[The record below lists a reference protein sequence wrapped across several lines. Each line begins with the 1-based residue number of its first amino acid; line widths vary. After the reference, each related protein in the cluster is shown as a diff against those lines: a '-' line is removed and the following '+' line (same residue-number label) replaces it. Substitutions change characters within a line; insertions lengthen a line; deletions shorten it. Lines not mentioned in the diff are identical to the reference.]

1 MDAKKSQI
9 IRTTMNDRHQQ
20 KPYPL
25 RISTELRDMLEGA
38 AGVNGRSLN
47 AEITARLQESF
58 DPKPS
63 LPNENLASL
72 SSKVSALEA
81 LLLDPSSEIEA
92 RASLLAE
99 MVLEKLRPA
108 VLDALSK
115 DPAVEANL
123 KKLADSQ
130 VTPGKT
136 SKKPRKS
143 S

>member
-1 MDAKKSQI
+1 
-9 IRTTMNDRHQQ
+9 
-20 KPYPL
+20 
-25 RISTELRDMLEGA
+25 
-38 AGVNGRSLN
+38 RSLN

-115 DPAVEANL
+115 DPAVEA
-123 KKLADSQ
+123 
-130 VTPGKT
+130 
-136 SKKPRKS
+136 
-143 S
+143 